1 VRLSASGTPP
11 GGVCG
16 TLAVKERKI
25 SKFQEIPTNQQMS
38 EFREIRRSYARD
50 PCDHPLICA
59 QPGRDGGGEGV
70 GVTYINEGYTAN
82 GQSCSPTTA
91 QVVFHI

>member
-38 EFREIRRSYARD
+38 EFRGIRRHM
-50 PCDHPLICA
+50 P
-59 QPGRDGGGEGV
+59 
-70 GVTYINEGYTAN
+70 VT
-82 GQSCSPTTA
+82 PVTTL
-91 QVVFHI
+91 